1 MKKTNKL
8 FLAAALL
15 VSGSLVSCGGGN
27 GMRVGVGY
35 SATYENKAATDWAP
49 ACSQVDLTAAFAA
62 FDGAGKIIDARFDV
76 VQLKFTANSDNT
88 GLALINTN
96 VDASYSVTSKLELGD
111 AYNMKGSSAI
121 GKEVDEQIE
130 AFADWTVGKTVKE
143 IKNLV
148 AEEHG
153 YGVAPH
159 ADLTTSCTIV
169 VHEFVNALEC
179 AFQNKSKAKY
189 DIVEGTEYKAGIGL
203 QSGLAYVSGG
213 GATKELDVVIGGT
226 LVADNTV
233 VAGTFDEVVFPVAI
247 ANDGKLSA
255 DESEAGKYNVGGVL
269 KSKKVLKDA
278 YAMGP
283 VSPLKKGEW
292 YQQAEALD
300 AAIAGKTADQIRT
313 LVAGEGELTGCTMTI
328 SSYVNALAKSVA
340 YANLADVA

>member
-1 MKKTNKL
+1 MKKINKL

-15 VSGSLVSCGGGN
+15 VSGSLVSCGTES

-35 SATYENKAATDWAP
+35 SASFENKAATKWAP

-62 FDGAGKIIDARFDV
+62 FDGSGKVIDARFDV
-76 VQLKFTANSDNT
+76 VQLKFTANADNT

-111 AYNMKGSSAI
+111 AYAMKGSSAI

-130 AFADWTVGKTVKE
+130 AFADWTVGKTVKQ
-143 IKNLV
+143 IKKLV
-148 AEEHG
+148 KEEHG

-159 ADLTTSCTIV
+159 EDLKTSCTIV
-169 VHEFVNALEC
+169 VHAFVDALEC

-189 DIVEGTEYKAGIGL
+189 DIVEETEYKAGIGL

-226 LVADNTV
+226 LVANNTV

-247 ANDGKLSA
+247 SSTGELSP
-255 DESEAGKYNVGGVL
+255 DTSVKYNKNGVL
-269 KSKKVLKDA
+269 KSKKVLKEA
-278 YAMGP
+278 YEMAP
-283 VSPLKKGEW
+283 ASPLEKGEW

-300 AAIAGKTADQIRT
+300 AAIAGKTADQIRA
-313 LVAGEGELTGCTMTI
+313 LVAGQGELTGCTMTI
-328 SSYVNALAKSVA
+328 SSYVNALAKSVT